1 MASNRT
7 RQITLH
13 AAGIRTALSPS
24 LLTFQSA
31 RPAGSHSR
39 AVRFETRTRH
49 QNFIFTACAAALAT
63 NFGWPIRSFLVRLNS
78 LQKHHEASHVQLNLL
93 VCLVTGKS
101 DAATALQ
108 PPARQLLYT
117 SISTLSGTYDHTHW
131 NIRDPVRSPLV
142 KPVRAGL
149 VVGSVTTSE
158 YLVLYVF
165 FFCTLPPFH
174 LLYTIYFS

>member
-93 VCLVTGKS
+93 VCL
-101 DAATALQ
+101 
-108 PPARQLLYT
+108 
-117 SISTLSGTYDHTHW
+117 SG
-131 NIRDPVRSPLV
+131 SSLV
-142 KPVRAGL
+142 KVMQRLRFSHQPDSFYIRVFPPCLVR
-149 VVGSVTTSE
+149 TTIPTGIYGIPSA
-158 YLVLYVF
+158 
-165 FFCTLPPFH
+165 LP
-174 LLYTIYFS
+174 